1 MFVRK
6 TRLLTVL
13 LAATVLSV
21 AAVIFVACGSS
32 EAEKMIKK
40 EVSVTYGTPLT
51 VDLFLTEGADPALCS
66 FASDVSVINMDDL
79 ATYELSL
86 KYDGEK
92 VRSTLN
98 VIDDVPPVA
107 EAVPQIVYA
116 NQAPDP
122 NDCIRALCDKS
133 CVTVDFAEDADW
145 TVGEPRT
152 VNVILTDAYGNV
164 TVIEVP
170 VTVIDDHTPPVI
182 SGCTDIYVHVG
193 EHPKYRDG
201 VLVEDDYDDE
211 PSLKINKTAVDLN
224 TIGTYPVVYT
234 AEDAAGNVTEV
245 TINLVVVAAD
255 VDIEALLAGNTEAR
269 SSSSGDYKNYN
280 DCTADDA
287 YEAAR
292 KVLSSISGGASNKIQ
307 LGMKIF
313 YWVNHHIAFS
323 VGNTSDNWAIAA
335 CQAFGRRK
343 ASCFGQAAACKAL
356 CDVAG
361 IPNRMVYANDGFH
374 TWLLCYLNG
383 GWYHCD
389 ATQWSGGRHNFS
401 YMKTD
406 TEIAA
411 AVGHHSF
418 NHNSYP
424 ERSTLSVQAWINV
437 ANGTVS
443 SGMPTPTPAPPTEDP
458 ADSSEAAESAAAES
472 SGATASSEASSSEE
486 PASGSSQAAPSS
498 SADPSPAAPSSEAA
512 PSSGVAPSSEAAPS
526 AEPAPPSPSA
536 PSDEEGD

>member
-1 MFVRK
+1 MLFKK
-6 TRLLTVL
+6 TKFITALMAVTVF
-13 LAATVLSV
+13 SV
-21 AAVIFVACGSS
+21 AAVIFAACGSS
-32 EAEKMIKK
+32 EAEKMVKK

-51 VDLFLTEGADPALCS
+51 SDLFLNEGADPSLCS

-79 ATYELSL
+79 ATYELSIN
-86 KYDGEK
+86 YDGTK

-107 EAVPQIVYA
+107 EAVPQIIYA

-145 TVGEPRT
+145 SVGDPRT
-152 VNVILTDAYGNV
+152 VNIILTDAYGNV
-164 TVIEVP
+164 TVLECP

-193 EHPKYRDG
+193 ENPKYRDG

-224 TIGTYPVVYT
+224 TVGTYPVIYT

-245 TINLVVVAAD
+245 TVNLVVVAAD
-255 VDIEALLAGNTEAR
+255 VDIAELLAGNDNAR
-269 SSSSGDYKNYN
+269 SSTSGNYKNYN
-280 DCTADDA
+280 DCTAEDA

-406 TEIAA
+406 VEIAA

-443 SGMPTPTPAPPTEDP
+443 SGMPTPTPAPATDEPSDES
-458 ADSSEAAESAAAES
+458 AAAMSSGAAASSEAASSESAS
-472 SGATASSEASSSEE
+472 PSSEA
-486 PASGSSQAAPSS
+486 ASTS
-498 SADPSPAAPSSEAA
+498 AAPSSEAA
-512 PSSGVAPSSEAAPS
+512 PTSASPSSEAAAESPSAPS
-526 AEPAPPSPSA
+526 AEPAPASPSA
-536 PSDEEGD
+536 PDEGDGGL